1 MYLKHTDL
9 WIQAISRSDFFF
21 SSSNQACIH
30 GSTVPLIH
38 RAEGVVH
45 WFQVELMTTQLRSA
59 TCKTELLEK
68 CWNIY
73 QYSWF
78 FTQLSILICNLFKP
92 QAVLALVTEVFSNWL
107 KFWSQ
112 VHKNRNNS
120 WSLSHKC
127 GFWESNPTWRPRFK
141 VQIFHKFQLW
151 GLVMKKK
158 PTTSVDQSVG
168 LTPLLIPFLFLISL
182 PAEHRN
188 LNLKGSCK
196 THAFSWTVILTFNLQ
211 WYQKSKLLQE
221 THQSTY
227 MYLRTASSF
236 DYSRLNLCLH
246 FALS

>member
-1 MYLKHTDL
+1 MNSGHFQS
-9 WIQAISRSDFFF
+9 WFFF
-21 SSSNQACIH
+21 FLVVTN

-45 WFQVELMTTQLRSA
+45 WFQVELMTTQLHSA

-158 PTTSVDQSVG
+158 TNHLS
-168 LTPLLIPFLFLISL
+168 
-182 PAEHRN
+182 
-188 LNLKGSCK
+188 GSK
-196 THAFSWTVILTFNLQ
+196 RGPYTTFNSFSVPNFFTC
-211 WYQKSKLLQE
+211 WTQKFEPERLLQN
-221 THQSTY
+221 SCFLMNSNTY
-227 MYLRTASSF
+227 I
-236 DYSRLNLCLH
+236 
-246 FALS
+246 